1 MSKNKKEI
9 TQDDLKSQLKE
20 VTEKHNEAVQQRAL
34 NDEMAKRCL
43 GAIEILQNLIPEEEE
58 EEKEVKDK
66 KEE

>member
-43 GAIEILQNLIPEEEE
+43 GAIEILQNLIQEEE

>member
-20 VTEKHNEAVQQRAL
+20 VTGKHNEAVQQRAL
-34 NDEMAKRCL
+34 NDEMVKRCL
-43 GAIEILQNLIPEEEE
+43 GAIEILQNLIQEEE

>member
-34 NDEMAKRCL
+34 NDEMVKRCL
-43 GAIEILQNLIPEEEE
+43 GAIEILQNLIQEEE